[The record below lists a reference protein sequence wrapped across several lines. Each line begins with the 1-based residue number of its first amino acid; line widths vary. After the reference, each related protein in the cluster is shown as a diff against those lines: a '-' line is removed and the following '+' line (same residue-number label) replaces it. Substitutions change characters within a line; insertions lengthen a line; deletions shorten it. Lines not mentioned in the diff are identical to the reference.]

1 MITAWLIKN
10 FQEFITGKD
19 ITIEKNTTLNE
30 KFNILTD
37 KMSVPVG
44 EFPKLMYFGLGIGGT
59 GSPIKMGYHSTID
72 GTMFDQIPFIARR
85 LENDLTTQE
94 RNIYRFRVEK
104 IVNGVV
110 YVFYYL
116 RKLDN
121 NPDLVNIKTIHK
133 VGDSNNSIVGMFDTN
148 DPAILNPIPSITDP
162 NSIEKS
168 RFFIVENNLS
178 FSFTQ
183 EDKDEIINA
192 YRLSHTASDIP
203 NITELCLFTGLDTVL
218 PDGNTEAY
226 VVRSAIHYAT
236 PYELHPFL
244 SEEGLTHRYIGIG
257 GMRLY

>member
-1 MITAWLIKN
+1 MVTAYFMKTV
-10 FQEFITGKD
+10 QELMTGKQ

-44 EFPKLMYFGLGIGGT
+44 QYPIISYFGLGIGGT

-72 GTMFDQIPFIARR
+72 GAMFDQIPLVARR
-85 LENDLTTQE
+85 LDNDLTIQE
-94 RNIYRFRVEK
+94 RAKYRFRVERL
-104 IVNGVV
+104 ISGTTH
-110 YVFYYL
+110 VFYYL

-121 NPDLVNIKTIHK
+121 NPDLINIKTITK
-133 VGDSNNSIVGMFDTN
+133 LGDSNNSLAGMFDTN
-148 DPAILNPIPSITDP
+148 DPTILNPVPTITDP
-162 NSIEKS
+162 NSTDKS
-168 RFFIVENNLS
+168 RFYIVENNLS

-192 YRLSHTASDIP
+192 YRLAFTATDIP
-203 NITELCLFTGLDTVL
+203 NITELALFTGLDHVQN
-218 PDGNTEAY
+218 DGSTEAY

-244 SEEGLTHRYIGIG
+244 SQEGLTHRYIGIG